1 MIRPPRL
8 LTEFLD
14 AAVTPQPEATAMSA
28 TPAARVFVHDLVLDA
43 NIGVHEREQ
52 GRRQRVRF
60 NVDLWVRLPEGGP
73 KRDQLDEVLSYSTIV
88 QSIRAIAEGG
98 HINLVETL
106 AERVARMALADP
118 RVARVVVR
126 VEKLDAYADATVG
139 VEIERRQSA
148 AQRSLRVASAD

>member
-1 MIRPPRL
+1 MSETPP
-8 LTEFLD
+8 T
-14 AAVTPQPEATAMSA
+14 
-28 TPAARVFVHDLVLDA
+28 RVFVRDLVLDA

-60 NVDLWVRLPEGGP
+60 NVDLFVRLPEGGP
-73 KRDQLDEVLSYSTIV
+73 ERDQLDDVLSYSGIV
-88 QSIRAIAEGG
+88 QGIRAIAEGG

-118 RVARVVVR
+118 RVARVLVR

-148 AQRSLRVASAD
+148 AQRSLRAASGD